1 MPEKTKEELREDGF
15 FITGDLGLM
24 DEDGYVQIIGRDKDL
39 IISGWFN
46 IYPKELELLLDE
58 QEGVIESAVIGVPH
72 PDFGETPLG
81 ILVRDKSIEPKIDE
95 VEKTIKSQIAKYKH
109 PKRFVII
116 DELPRNTMGKVQKN
130 LLREQ
135 YKDTFLG

>member
-1 MPEKTKEELREDGF
+1 
-15 FITGDLGLM
+15 M

-39 IISGWFN
+39 IISGGFK

-95 VEKTIKSQIAKYKH
+95 VEKTIKSQLARYKH
-109 PKRFVII
+109 PKRFIVI